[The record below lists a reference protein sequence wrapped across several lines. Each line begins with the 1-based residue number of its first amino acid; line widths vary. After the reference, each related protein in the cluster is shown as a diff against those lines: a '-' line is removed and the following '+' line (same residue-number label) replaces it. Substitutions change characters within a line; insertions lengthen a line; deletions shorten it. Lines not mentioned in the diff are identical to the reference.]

1 MQNEKFDNP
10 KPDDKLVWFRFSQ
23 HLFVLTT
30 TIMAQTFVS
39 SFANVWQTF
48 IDERFGG
55 FYNQRNCETKQW
67 ESQRIIFIDCGS
79 DGREGFQL
87 MAWGSGWWWWPPGP
101 ESVTNHRSR
110 RVSRV
115 VTETIWCWV
124 TGERRR
130 EAICHDLQPAH
141 YPGRRAANKENYE
154 YRYWYFCW
162 IKRKSWLEYKFC
174 CN

>member
-10 KPDDKLVWFRFSQ
+10 KPDVKLVWFRFSQ

-101 ESVTNHRSR
+101 ELVTNHPEPEPEEGQQSRDGDNLMLSYGGEEEGGHLSRFTARSLSGEKSSKQR
-110 RVSRV
+110 KL
-115 VTETIWCWV
+115 WV
-124 TGERRR
+124 
-130 EAICHDLQPAH
+130 
-141 YPGRRAANKENYE
+141 
-154 YRYWYFCW
+154 
-162 IKRKSWLEYKFC
+162 
-174 CN
+174 